1 MQYFAGTGALAAAAN
16 SDSHQLIA
24 AGLRSLIAQIE
35 ASIRLVE
42 AAMTLEDACEPTG
55 STEIFVL
62 DDVTPRYATASAALR
77 SCKGGLD
84 LMLQSLSDSG
94 PIR

>member
-1 MQYFAGTGALAAAAN
+1 MQNFAGTGALAAAAN

-42 AAMTLEDACEPTG
+42 AAMTLEGACEPTG

-62 DDVTPRYATASAALR
+62 DDVTPRYATASVALR
-77 SCKGGLD
+77 SCKGSLD
-84 LMLQSLSDSG
+84 LVLQSLSDSG